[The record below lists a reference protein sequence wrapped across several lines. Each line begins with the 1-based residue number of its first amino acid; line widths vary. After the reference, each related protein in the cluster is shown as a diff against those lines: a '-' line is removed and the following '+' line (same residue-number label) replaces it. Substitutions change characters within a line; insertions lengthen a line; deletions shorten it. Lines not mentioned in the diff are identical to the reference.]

1 MELRALEYF
10 VAVADER
17 HFTRAAARMHVSQ
30 SGISATIKSL
40 EAELHAALFERTT
53 RRVQLTAA
61 GRALLPEARRTLA
74 AARAGAEA
82 VNAVQGLQ
90 RGTVSVGV
98 MQQLGLVE
106 LPRIL
111 VRFHHRHPGV
121 ELRLRQAAAR
131 DLHQQLVHGEL
142 DLAIASPPEPADER
156 LVAIDLLQTPLVLA
170 CCTDDQYANRKTISP
185 GDLAGRSM
193 IGFPPGWSLRTLA
206 ERRMQQSGVQ
216 LDVNLEVNDTST
228 LLDLVEAGLGVA
240 LIAEGLITKR
250 RALRAVKLSG
260 PTVNWTISAVALA
273 PGPTNPAAAELW
285 HLITQLPPGEAPAG
299 RVPRSA
305 ATKAS

>member
-1 MELRALEYF
+1 
-10 VAVADER
+10 
-17 HFTRAAARMHVSQ
+17 
-30 SGISATIKSL
+30 
-40 EAELHAALFERTT
+40 
-53 RRVQLTAA
+53 
-61 GRALLPEARRTLA
+61 
-74 AARAGAEA
+74 
-82 VNAVQGLQ
+82 
-90 RGTVSVGV
+90 
-98 MQQLGLVE
+98 
-106 LPRIL
+106 
-111 VRFHHRHPGV
+111 
-121 ELRLRQAAAR
+121 
-131 DLHQQLVHGEL
+131 
-142 DLAIASPPEPADER
+142 
-156 LVAIDLLQTPLVLA
+156 
-170 CCTDDQYANRKTISP
+170 
-185 GDLAGRSM
+185 
-193 IGFPPGWSLRTLA
+193 
-206 ERRMQQSGVQ
+206 MQQSGVQ

>member
-98 MQQLGLVE
+98 MQQLGLVD
-106 LPRIL
+106 LPHIL
-111 VRFHHRHPGV
+111 VRFHDRHPGV

-185 GDLAGRSM
+185 ADLAGRSM

-260 PTVNWTISAVALA
+260 PTANWTISAVALA

-285 HLITQLPPGEAPAG
+285 QLITQLPPGEAAAG
-299 RVPRSA
+299 RVPRRA
-305 ATKAS
+305 ATKTS